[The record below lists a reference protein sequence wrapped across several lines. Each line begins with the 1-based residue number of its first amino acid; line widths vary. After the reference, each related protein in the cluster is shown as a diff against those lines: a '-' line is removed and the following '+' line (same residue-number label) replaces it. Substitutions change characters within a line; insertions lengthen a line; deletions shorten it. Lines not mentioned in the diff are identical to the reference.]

1 MAKQRLGEAY
11 ALGLPIFH
19 TYRQMTPIMG
29 EIFRKGQ
36 KCGELSRVIVDRA
49 FRGSGISNRLISEA
63 LDRAVGRGVTR
74 IFLECLKIHEPLYEK
89 HGFRRMSGFEA
100 SVIDVKR
107 TMIAMELQPD
117 VITRIAEKLE

>member
-1 MAKQRLGEAY
+1 LE
-11 ALGLPIFH
+11 
-19 TYRQMTPIMG
+19 
-29 EIFRKGQ
+29 
-36 KCGELSRVIVDRA
+36 
-49 FRGSGISNRLISEA
+49 
-63 LDRAVGRGVTR
+63 RAVGRGVTR

-89 HGFRRMSGFEA
+89 HGFRQMSGFEA